1 VTVSA
6 ITATTFAAVF
16 ATAKTGPGIQVQ
28 GSMGA
33 CLALIN
39 AAYTS
44 VTDCLIYGAAGDG
57 IRLENHNGSYQ
68 ADEVN
73 IVNNRIF
80 SNARHGI
87 YLLPTLAPVST
98 TVAGS
103 IPIGTETVT
112 PASMTNISV
121 GATLIVAN
129 SGGSNLEYVVVM
141 AVTATTFTATFGS
154 TKTGPGI
161 TVVCT
166 FGHVGDHVILG
177 NHINYNA
184 VTGIRGTRLT
194 STIIQGNNVLTNAI
208 GIYLDA
214 ADRCTILGNACRNNK
229 GNGIIIEQD
238 QSGNSFGRSVQI
250 LIEANQLHYNGVTST
265 ADDLD
270 VWHTDG
276 CQILGNYFGDTD
288 FTPTSQYGIQLYS
301 TTNIVISQNLFAT
314 FVHSAILANSQAYSA
329 YGNVGLADSFAVP
342 ASTSALTHY
351 QVSPTGLL
359 TLVYNTATDVPGAS
373 LSLGPGTWFLTAVFC
388 FVITSSD
395 GECVGQLNVGGAVQ
409 GPAASVNWS
418 TAYNTYA
425 MASQNWVVAT
435 TGASTIAKLQA
446 LKYGTT
452 GTGVCSQSMTSLIA
466 IQIG

>member
-1 VTVSA
+1 
-6 ITATTFAAVF
+6 
-16 ATAKTGPGIQVQ
+16 
-28 GSMGA
+28 M
-33 CLALIN
+33 
-39 AAYTS
+39 
-44 VTDCLIYGAAGDG
+44 
-57 IRLENHNGSYQ
+57 
-68 ADEVN
+68 
-73 IVNNRIF
+73 
-80 SNARHGI
+80 
-87 YLLPTLAPVST
+87 
-98 TVAGS
+98 
-103 IPIGTETVT
+103 
-112 PASMTNISV
+112 
-121 GATLIVAN
+121 
-129 SGGSNLEYVVVM
+129 
-141 AVTATTFTATFGS
+141 
-154 TKTGPGI
+154 
-161 TVVCT
+161 
-166 FGHVGDHVILG
+166 
-177 NHINYNA
+177 
-184 VTGIRGTRLT
+184 
-194 STIIQGNNVLTNAI
+194 
-208 GIYLDA
+208 
-214 ADRCTILGNACRNNK
+214 
-229 GNGIIIEQD
+229 
-238 QSGNSFGRSVQI
+238 
-250 LIEANQLHYNGVTST
+250 
-265 ADDLD
+265 
-270 VWHTDG
+270 WHTDG

-342 ASTSALTHY
+342 ASTPALTHY

-409 GPAASVNWS
+409 GLAASVNWS